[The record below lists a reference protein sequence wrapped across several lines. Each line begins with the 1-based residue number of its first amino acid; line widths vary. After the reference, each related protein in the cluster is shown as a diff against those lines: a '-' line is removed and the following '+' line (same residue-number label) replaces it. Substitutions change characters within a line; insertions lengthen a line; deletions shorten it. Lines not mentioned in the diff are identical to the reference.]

1 MNMRGSLFACSA
13 GLGAERW
20 MLVGVMVVRWN
31 LDMVMFGRKI
41 GIAYDWSRKL
51 CVPMQGFEMGD
62 FMRPSIRREDWK
74 C

>member
-1 MNMRGSLFACSA
+1 
-13 GLGAERW
+13 